1 MQFCQLFYYYLGS
14 GKLTIGDFSS
24 EQLLHDFDE
33 AHMAFGQVS
42 ARTRARTRTRQ
53 TRVRQARG
61 VIFAFRSTNDEKRE
75 RSRNSSLGRGQAG
88 RKIFATFCF

>member
-42 ARTRARTRTRQ
+42 ARTRANANATNKGPSSAWSFLRFAQRTMKKESVQ
-53 TRVRQARG
+53 EIRV
-61 VIFAFRSTNDEKRE
+61 
-75 RSRNSSLGRGQAG
+75 
-88 RKIFATFCF
+88 

>member
-33 AHMAFGQVS
+33 AHMAFGPVS

-61 VIFAFRSTNDEKRE
+61 HFCVSLNE
-75 RSRNSSLGRGQAG
+75 R
-88 RKIFATFCF
+88 

>member
-42 ARTRARTRTRQ
+42 ARTHARANANATNKGPSSAWSFLRFAQRTMKKESVQ
-53 TRVRQARG
+53 EIRV
-61 VIFAFRSTNDEKRE
+61 
-75 RSRNSSLGRGQAG
+75 
-88 RKIFATFCF
+88 